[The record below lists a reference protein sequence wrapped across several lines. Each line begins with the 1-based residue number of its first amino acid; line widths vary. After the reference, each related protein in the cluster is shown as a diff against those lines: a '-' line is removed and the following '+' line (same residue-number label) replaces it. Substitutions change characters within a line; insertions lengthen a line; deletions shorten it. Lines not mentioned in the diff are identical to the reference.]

1 MNPVTHL
8 LVGWA
13 AANSACLERRDRALV
28 TLAGVAPDLDGLG
41 IVADFAT
48 AGSSNPT
55 DWWGSYHHVLGHNLG
70 GVLLAMMLAYAAG
83 KRRAVTAFLVCVAF
97 HLHLLGDV
105 VGSRGPDG
113 YQWPIP
119 YLLPFSDSWQLVW
132 SGQWALNAWP
142 NLLLTAALLALT
154 LCLAWHRGYSPLE
167 LVSAPANRAFV
178 AALRHRFG
186 TPAAPSTSAAS

>member
-1 MNPVTHL
+1 MTHL

-13 AANSACLERRDRALV
+13 AASTACLDRRDRALV

-41 IVADFAT
+41 IVADLAT

-142 NLLLTAALLALT
+142 NFALTAALLAVT
-154 LCLAWHRGYSPLE
+154 LYLAWRRGHSPLE
-167 LVSAPANRAFV
+167 LVLARVDRAFV
-178 AALRHRFG
+178 VALRNRFG
-186 TPAAPSTSAAS
+186 TPAARSAGAAS